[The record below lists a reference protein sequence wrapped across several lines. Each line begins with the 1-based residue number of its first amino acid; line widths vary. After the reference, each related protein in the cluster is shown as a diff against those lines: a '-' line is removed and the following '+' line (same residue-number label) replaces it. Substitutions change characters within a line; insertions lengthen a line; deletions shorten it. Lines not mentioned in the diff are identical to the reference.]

1 MQLRPYQSR
10 AVSASVAAL
19 QEHESTVLVAP
30 TGAGKTILMAG
41 VAQAAAP
48 VLGGRVLVIQHRD
61 ELTDQNLKKWQRVN
75 RTWPVAVFD
84 GTQRAWARSTGFDG
98 AATFAMVQSLAN
110 HLDKMQP
117 VDLVMIDECHHVMAP
132 TYQKILGRALELNPK
147 VRFFGVTATPNRRD
161 RRGLGKVFKSVAD
174 QITIGELIEA
184 GFLVEPKA
192 HVVEGHLAGELSR
205 VGKRGGEYDLEAVAR
220 LIDHEPIT
228 QAVLAEWRR
237 LADDRQTIVFAATID
252 HAEHIAE
259 AYRRA
264 GVTAAVVSE
273 RTKKADRRQI
283 IADLN
288 RNRTQV
294 VCNVMA
300 LTEGFDC
307 PPISCVMLL
316 RPTAF
321 EGTAVQMI
329 GRGLR
334 TVDLVEHPHGAGKTD
349 CLVLDFGSTLS
360 TLGGLQQVLDLAGDT
375 RERTPGIELSK
386 PCRSCRCAI
395 PLRARACSL
404 CGYEYPR
411 EAVQLPMVVDPGL
424 LKLKPVELL
433 LQASPFEWLTMHDR
447 AKIAV
452 AGETW
457 AVVFADRSGLWHAYG
472 GREAEAPKHLACGVL
487 GAALAR
493 GDDWMREHGD
503 AAKGRGPWT
512 RLPPTPK
519 QVETLRR
526 LKLRV
531 DGQTRYSAA
540 CWITA
545 KFARK
550 AIRKSFE
557 GVRAALEE
565 QSIIDG
571 AGATA

>member
-10 AVSASVAAL
+10 AVASSVAAL
-19 QEHESTVLVAP
+19 QEHDSTVLIAP

-41 VAQAAAP
+41 VGAAAAP
-48 VLGGRVLVIQHRD
+48 VLGGRVLVLQHRD

-75 RTWPVAVFD
+75 RGWPVSVFD
-84 GTQRAWARSTGFDG
+84 GSQRRWARASGFDG
-98 AATFAMVQSLAN
+98 CATFAMVQSLAN
-110 HLDKMQP
+110 HTDEMQP

-132 TYQKILGRALELNPK
+132 TYQRLLEKARELNPQ
-147 VRFFGVTATPNRRD
+147 VRIFGVTATPNRRD

-174 QITIGELIEA
+174 QITIGELIEG
-184 GFLVEPKA
+184 GFLVEPRA
-192 HVVEGHLAGELSR
+192 HIVEGQLAGELSR
-205 VGKRGGEYDLEAVAR
+205 VGKKGGDYDLEAVAR

-228 QAVLAEWRR
+228 QAVLSEWRR
-237 LADDRQTIVFAATID
+237 LAGDRQTIVFAATID
-252 HAEHIAE
+252 HAEHVAE
-259 AYRRA
+259 AYRRS

-273 RTKKADRRQI
+273 RTKKADRRAI

-288 RNRTQV
+288 KNRTQV

-307 PPISCVMLL
+307 PPISCVVLL
-316 RPTAF
+316 RPTCF

-334 TVDLVEHPHGAGKTD
+334 TVDLVEHPHGHGKTD
-349 CLVLDFGSTLS
+349 CLILDFGATL
-360 TLGGLQQVLDLAGDT
+360 TQLGGLQQVLDLEGDT
-375 RERTPGIELSK
+375 RTRTPGIELSK
-386 PCRSCRCAI
+386 PCRNCRCAI

-404 CGYEYPR
+404 CGYEYPK
-411 EAVQLPMVVDPGL
+411 EAVQLPIVTPDSIT
-424 LKLKPVELL
+424 LKPVELL

-452 AGETW
+452 AGDVW
-457 AVVFADRSGLWHAYG
+457 AIVFADRSGLWHTYG
-472 GREAEAPKHLACGVL
+472 GRDGMAPVHMAMGVL

-503 AAKGRGPWT
+503 TAKGRGPWT
-512 RLPPTPK
+512 RQPATPK
-519 QVETLRR
+519 QLEMLRR
-526 LKLRV
+526 LKIRV

-545 KFARK
+545 KFAKR

-565 QSIIDG
+565 QQIIDG
-571 AGATA
+571 AGAGA